1 MKEVNKI
8 TGGIKKIKEML
19 PCQLV
24 GNSSNHVSH
33 L

>member
-1 MKEVNKI
+1 MKGVEKEI
-8 TGGIKKIKEML
+8 TDGIKKIKEML

-24 GNSSNHVSH
+24 GNISVSH